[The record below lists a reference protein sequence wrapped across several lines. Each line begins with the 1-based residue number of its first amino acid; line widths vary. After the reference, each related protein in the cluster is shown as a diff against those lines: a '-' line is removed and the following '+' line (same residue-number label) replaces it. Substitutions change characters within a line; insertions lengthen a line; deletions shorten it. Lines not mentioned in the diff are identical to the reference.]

1 MPEHPHRADLT
12 PIGICHPLERRASM
26 RHRSSE
32 ISGSRIRIAYAIEL
46 TYEVLAP
53 ADFIFA
59 IHAAR
64 TPQQSVSAESF
75 DTTPVIAV
83 HVDEDPSFGNRLA
96 RLHAEPGPLVVRYA
110 A

>member
-1 MPEHPHRADLT
+1 
-12 PIGICHPLERRASM
+12 M

-32 ISGSRIRIAYAIEL
+32 IAGSRVRIAYAVEL
-46 TYEVLAP
+46 TYEVVAP

-59 IHAAR
+59 VHAAR

-75 DTTPVIAV
+75 RTTPTVATRF
-83 HVDEDPSFGNRLA
+83 DEAPMFGNRLA

-110 A
+110 ASVDVRHYITEPALL